1 MHVDLRGLASAQS
14 SSAAPHLRYQHRVEA
29 QEPRLTPQAQGPGL
43 PRSHPALCCR
53 WKPQPGSRLRY
64 VLAPAGSGEAPLPT
78 AAASAGGEAP
88 GEASGEAPGEAPGE
102 VSGEAP
108 GAASGAAGAAGA
120 SCARA
125 ALASWSAARRCAML
139 GIRAT

>member
-29 QEPRLTPQAQGPGL
+29 QEPRLTPRAQGPGL

-88 GEASGEAPGEAPGE
+88 GEASGEAPGEA
-102 VSGEAP
+102 
-108 GAASGAAGAAGA
+108 SGAAGAAGA

-125 ALASWSAARRCAML
+125 ALAS
-139 GIRAT
+139 